1 MVATDRL
8 TAVLTRFARAM
19 SDSYDLTEVLYRLT
33 DDVTEVLDV
42 AGAGI
47 AVADAEDVLRYATAS
62 SEAVATLER
71 VQEEH
76 QLGPCAEAFRSQE
89 PVTVTDIADRAD
101 WPAYRSEAQRL
112 GFHAVAGVPLS
123 LASERF
129 GALNL
134 YDHGPREWTP
144 EDIGLARILADVAAG
159 YLVQARLEDSRRL
172 AEQLQYALATRVVI
186 EQAKGVLSVE
196 LGVSVDEAFDRLR
209 RAEPQPKPPGPR
221 PIGGGPGVPARGPD
235 RRCRPP
241 RRSPAEPGLEFASLL
256 MTPEA
261 DRVVD
266 SARSEMSSEA
276 AADSEDVVVLM
287 TIEEVDAA
295 TVPAFAAELDSA
307 MARYRSVRQAATGL
321 SSTLVIDLRQ
331 VRFLDSKGLQSLL
344 DVHREAVA
352 AQGRIRLDNAEGV
365 VLRVLE
371 ITGTLDHVNGNG
383 SSPSG

>member
-172 AEQLQYALATRVVI
+172 AEQLQYALDTRVVI

-209 RAEPQPKPPGPR
+209 RY
-221 PIGGGPGVPARGPD
+221 ARNHNQNL
-235 RRCRPP
+235 RALAQ
-241 RRSPAEPGLEFASLL
+241 S
-256 MTPEA
+256 
-261 DRVVD
+261 VV
-266 SARSEMSSEA
+266 
-276 AADSEDVVVLM
+276 
-287 TIEEVDAA
+287 
-295 TVPAFAAELDSA
+295 
-307 MARYRSVRQAATGL
+307 
-321 SSTLVIDLRQ
+321 
-331 VRFLDSKGLQSLL
+331 
-344 DVHREAVA
+344 
-352 AQGRIRLDNAEGV
+352 AQGYRLEDPTDDADPHGDP
-365 VLRVLE
+365 LP
-371 ITGTLDHVNGNG
+371 
-383 SSPSG
+383 SPV

>member
-62 SEAVATLER
+62 SETVATLER

-112 GFHAVAGVPLS
+112 GVHAVAGVPLS

-159 YLVQARLEDSRRL
+159 YLV
-172 AEQLQYALATRVVI
+172 
-186 EQAKGVLSVE
+186 
-196 LGVSVDEAFDRLR
+196 
-209 RAEPQPKPPGPR
+209 
-221 PIGGGPGVPARGPD
+221 
-235 RRCRPP
+235 
-241 RRSPAEPGLEFASLL
+241 
-256 MTPEA
+256 
-261 DRVVD
+261 
-266 SARSEMSSEA
+266 
-276 AADSEDVVVLM
+276 
-287 TIEEVDAA
+287 
-295 TVPAFAAELDSA
+295 
-307 MARYRSVRQAATGL
+307 
-321 SSTLVIDLRQ
+321 
-331 VRFLDSKGLQSLL
+331 
-344 DVHREAVA
+344 
-352 AQGRIRLDNAEGV
+352 
-365 VLRVLE
+365 
-371 ITGTLDHVNGNG
+371 
-383 SSPSG
+383 